1 MQVKHIDW
9 YIFDD
14 CDLREMDLSERNLNG
29 ACFIKA
35 DARGALFIK
44 TQLRDANFEGANLR
58 NAYFVDADLQDANF
72 EGADL
77 CGAVFTRADLRGAL
91 LKRSITDARTTW
103 DDALMGSSVRQV
115 ERTTDG
121 LQQIDVLEFVMFE
134 SEEALETVCK
144 GFRSCFVPH
153 A

>member
-14 CDLREMDLSERNLNG
+14 CDLREMDLSERILNG
-29 ACFIKA
+29 ASFIKA

-44 TQLRDANFEGANLR
+44 SQLKDANFEGANLR

-77 CGAVFTRADLRGAL
+77 RGAVFTRADLRGAL

-103 DDALMGSSVRQV
+103 DDASMGSSVRQV

-134 SEEALETVCK
+134 SEEA
-144 GFRSCFVPH
+144 
-153 A
+153 